1 MVFYILANSIKAMLN
16 KKEND
21 RKLYKKC
28 KEKKKRN
35 IQKNGKVKNVI
46 FYVLYCTRFYSVAMV

>member
-1 MVFYILANSIKAMLN
+1 MVFHILANSIKAMLN

-28 KEKKKRN
+28 KEK
-35 IQKNGKVKNVI
+35 
-46 FYVLYCTRFYSVAMV
+46 

>member
-28 KEKKKRN
+28 KEK
-35 IQKNGKVKNVI
+35 
-46 FYVLYCTRFYSVAMV
+46 